1 MENGAAH
8 NRFYF
13 EEFEVDSLKRML
25 LKSGKPVSL
34 NPKTFD
40 LLLSLVEHP
49 GETLSKQ
56 NLLDLVWENQFVE
69 EKNLTVHV
77 AALRKALGEGKNE
90 HRFIVTLP
98 GNGYKFVAD
107 MKLPGNGQHVIEH
120 VPVDGP
126 YEAIESPD
134 PQISEFYGLSRA
146 RFAIG
151 LAGVVLILAIV
162 VGGYL
167 WQNRKK
173 AASVASAPT
182 KNISIKRLTSDG
194 LATSAALSPDGK
206 LFAYS
211 HYEGEDQSLWL
222 GHVDGGDPVQIRPP
236 GPVIYLDFKFS
247 PDASSLYFT
256 LTDDNR
262 ENGAVYKMPVLG
274 GLPEKIVDKIY
285 SITFSPSGRQ
295 FAFVRNSPVDTKPVL
310 VVSDADGK
318 NEKELAAPPDK
329 MNFVKQSAWS
339 PDGSMLAIG
348 VSRSDTNA
356 EFDVFTVNTADGSVK
371 PLTNLAW
378 SRVGAMAWL
387 ADSSGLVMVGQKG
400 GSTQAQ
406 LWFVSF
412 PNGEAKQLVSDLN
425 GYGSTISLGK
435 NQNTLLIVQS
445 QTQSNIWIAPADDLA
460 QAKQVTFGSIGR
472 DDGWS
477 GVKWMADGKIAYTA
491 EGGENNTIWTMNA
504 SGGEQKQLIP
514 SEGNNLL
521 PSVSA
526 DGRFVVYQSNRGGNY
541 AVWRAN
547 RDGSDILKLTDTGV
561 AAQPDISPDGHSI
574 VYISNPENSGELWR
588 ATISGGDPVKL
599 ADGAS
604 WPRISPDSRFVA
616 CGYLVEGKTKLAVF
630 SIDGGNPIRLFD
642 LPLRANLRLGVHWMP
657 DGNAVTYRDWV
668 NGIWRQ
674 DLAGGEPQRLK
685 GLPNEK
691 LYAYD
696 WSPDGKF
703 FAFTR
708 GMETRDVVLIS
719 DFR

>member
-1 MENGAAH
+1 MENRAAH
-8 NRFYF
+8 EKIFF
-13 EEFEVDSLKRML
+13 DDFEVDSLKSTL
-25 LKSGKPVSL
+25 HKDGLPVHL

-40 LLLSLVEHP
+40 LLLALVTHH
-49 GETLSKQ
+49 GKVLAKQ
-56 NLLDLVWENQFVE
+56 DLLDLVWAEQFVE

-90 HRFIVTLP
+90 HRFIVTVP

-107 MKLPGNGQHVIEH
+107 MKLPGNGQNVIAEIVSQPIEAATKV
-120 VPVDGP
+120 VP
-126 YEAIESPD
+126 ENR
-134 PQISEFYGLSRA
+134 EFSGLSGRQVA
-146 RFAIG
+146 VGFLLAVLLLALTAGG
-151 LAGVVLILAIV
+151 L
-162 VGGYL
+162 L
-167 WQNRKK
+167 WQNRRKLTSG
-173 AASVASAPT
+173 AASQSQ
-182 KNISIKRLTSDG
+182 NISIKRLTSDG
-194 LATSAALSPDGK
+194 KATSAALSPDGK

-211 HYEGEDQSLWL
+211 RYDGEDQSLWL

-236 GPVIYLDFKFS
+236 APVIYLDFKFS

-285 SITFSPSGRQ
+285 SITFSPSGKQ
-295 FAFVRNSPVDTKPVL
+295 FAFVRSGPIDTKPVL

-318 NEKELAAPPDK
+318 SEKELATPPDR
-329 MNFVKQSAWS
+329 MNFVRQSAWS
-339 PDGSMLAIG
+339 PDGTMIAIG

-356 EFDVFTVNTADGSVK
+356 EYEVFTVNTADGSSK
-371 PLTNLAW
+371 PLTNVAW

-387 ADSSGLVMVGQKG
+387 ADGSGLVMVGQKG

-406 LWFVSF
+406 LWFISF
-412 PNGEAKQLVSDLN
+412 PDGGAKQLISDLN

-491 EGGENNTIWTMNA
+491 DGGENNTIWTMNA

-514 SEGNNLL
+514 SDGNNLL

-526 DGRFVVYQSNRGGNY
+526 DGRFVVFQSNRGGNY

-547 RDGSDILKLTDTGV
+547 RDGGDILKLTDTSI
-561 AAQPDISPDGHSI
+561 AAQPDISPDGRWVI
-574 VYISNPENSGELWR
+574 YISNPENSGELWR
-588 ATISGGDPVKL
+588 ITTSGADPIKL

-616 CGYLVEGKTKLAVF
+616 CGYLVEGKIKLAVF
-630 SIDGGNPIRLFD
+630 SIDGGNPIRIFD
-642 LPLRANLRLGVHWMP
+642 LPPRANLRLGVHWTP
-657 DGNAVTYRDWV
+657 DGKAVTYRDWV

-674 DLAGGEPQRLK
+674 ELTGGEPQRLK
-685 GLPNEK
+685 GLPDEK

-696 WSPDGKF
+696 WSADGKF

-708 GMETRDVVLIS
+708 GSEIRDVVLIS